1 LISSFAPQC
10 LTVARAAAPDLPRG
24 YLAGRMPR
32 DWRTLMAR
40 DDCAT
45 LHLDQRWLGARQGAA
60 VAATGIPL
68 LLYTVND
75 AERARRLLENGV
87 TTVIT
92 DHVGQVL
99 AAVNAD
105 AVRYDPS
112 YGRGPAGAVSDV

>member
-1 LISSFAPQC
+1 
-10 LTVARAAAPDLPRG
+10 
-24 YLAGRMPR
+24 
-32 DWRTLMAR
+32 
-40 DDCAT
+40 
-45 LHLDQRWLGARQGAA
+45 
-60 VAATGIPL
+60 